1 MNPLTRRLARWIPWK
16 PRWMAEFARQEL
28 LASVFPITLF
38 ACLGITSFFH
48 VLGLARYDALLL
60 LCIAAQ
66 YVMWRIGWES
76 TDEVKVIGV
85 FHVLGLTLEIFKIH
99 HGCWSYPAEGWTK
112 IAGVPLYSGF
122 MYASVASYFCQ
133 AWRRLEIRLIAY
145 PSLRVSA
152 PLAAAIYLNFF
163 LEHYLPDARRL
174 LIPLVFLVF
183 ARTKARYR
191 IAGALY
197 QMPVPLGL
205 MAVGFFVW
213 IAENI
218 GTLLGAWRYPN
229 QIHSW
234 GLVDPA
240 KATSWFLLVVVTF
253 LIVAQLKHVK
263 EDRERRLRRREGER
277 MRRARRQ
284 IVRQT

>member
-1 MNPLTRRLARWIPWK
+1 MNSLSRRRFAFWIPLQ
-16 PRWMAEFARQEL
+16 PRLLVEFARLEML
-28 LASVFPITLF
+28 SIVFPIFLF
-38 ACLGITSFFH
+38 ACLGLTS
-48 VLGLARYDALLL
+48 VVSIAGLARYDALLL

-66 YVMWRIGWES
+66 YGMWRFGWES
-76 TDEVKVIGV
+76 TDEVKVICV

-133 AWRRLEIRLIAY
+133 AWRRLEIKLISY
-145 PSLRVSA
+145 PSIWLSG

-174 LIPLVFLVF
+174 LIPLVFLLF

-191 IAGALY
+191 VCGQLY
-197 QMPVPLGL
+197 QMPLPFGL
-205 MAVGFFVW
+205 MGIGFFVW

-229 QIHSW
+229 QVHSW

-263 EDRERRLRRREGER
+263 EGRERQGQIRRAERVRRLRREL
-277 MRRARRQ
+277 AP
-284 IVRQT
+284 